1 MIKELA
7 EEEQWLEAYPVM
19 HELRTNLERETYVS
33 LLREMHAEGYKMLA
47 LYDGG
52 RIVALAGI
60 VTLTNL
66 YFGKHVFVYDLVTKA
81 SERSK
86 GYGETL
92 LEYVHRY
99 AKNNGCQTVALE
111 SGLARVDA
119 HRFYETKMG
128 YRNPAFLLSKRFD
141 SVTL

>member
-7 EEEQWLEAYPVM
+7 EETQWLEAYPVM
-19 HELRTNLERETYVS
+19 NELRTNLDQDAYLG
-33 LLREMHAEGYKMLA
+33 LLREMNAQGYKLLA
-47 LYDGG
+47 LYDED
-52 RIVALAGI
+52 RIVALAGVI
-60 VTLTNL
+60 VLTNF

-86 GYGETL
+86 GHGETL
-92 LEYVHRY
+92 LEYVHQY
-99 AKNNGCQTVALE
+99 AKDNGCQTVALE

-128 YRNPAFLLSKRFD
+128 YRKPGYSFTK
-141 SVTL
+141 TL

>member
-1 MIKELA
+1 MIKELV
-7 EEEQWLEAYPVM
+7 EESQWLEAYPVM
-19 HELRTNLERETYVS
+19 HELRTNLDEEAYLA
-33 LLREMHAEGYKMLA
+33 LLREMNAEGYKMLA

-52 RIVALAGI
+52 WIVALSGI
-60 VTLTNL
+60 IVLTNF

-86 GYGETL
+86 GHGETL
-92 LEYVHRY
+92 LEYVHQY
-99 AKNNGCQTVALE
+99 AKDNGCQTVALE

-128 YRNPAFLLSKRFD
+128 YRKPGFSFTKSL
-141 SVTL
+141 

>member
-1 MIKELA
+1 MIKELVH
-7 EEEQWLEAYPVM
+7 EQQWLEAYPVM
-19 HELRTNLERETYVS
+19 NELRTQLDQEAYLG
-33 LLREMHAEGYKMLA
+33 LLREMNAEGYKMLA
-47 LYDGG
+47 LYEGD

-60 VTLTNL
+60 IMLTNF

-86 GYGETL
+86 GHGETL
-92 LEYVHRY
+92 LEHVHQY
-99 AKNNGCQTVALE
+99 AKDNGCKTVALE

-128 YRNPAFLLSKRFD
+128 YNKPGFSFFK
-141 SVTL
+141 TL